1 MRGKCI
7 ALLLGAALAAFPV
20 RGEQEGASGASARD
34 VQEIVRTI
42 ETHYHAAH
50 TLQAAFLER
59 FSEGAKVVRL
69 ESGIVYFS
77 RPGRM
82 RWEYES
88 PENKLFLADGKTAW
102 FYVPADRTVTRAR
115 MKESTDWRTPLAL
128 LTGKAK
134 LSRLCGLIELV
145 NQPRTPAGHAVLR
158 CLPRESAP
166 KAPPGQVRSAADA
179 SVQNGSFHEVFL
191 EVDAASGELAR
202 VLVRQAGG
210 VELEYRF
217 GNWRENIA
225 LPEALFHFQPPA
237 GVAIVDEASV
247 GLPSY

>member
-1 MRGKCI
+1 MRGRCI
-7 ALLLGAALAAFPV
+7 ALLLGAALAPFSAG
-20 RGEQEGASGASARD
+20 GEQEGASGASARD
-34 VQEIVRTI
+34 VHGIVQTI
-42 ETHYHAAH
+42 ETHYHAAR

-59 FSEGAKVVRL
+59 FSEDAKVVRL

-115 MKESTDWRTPLAL
+115 MKESADWRTPLAL

-166 KAPPGQVRSAADA
+166 KAPPRHVGSAEA
-179 SVQNGSFHEVFL
+179 SVENGSFHEVFL
-191 EVDAASGELAR
+191 EVDIASGELAR